1 MTKSISYLV
10 SKGIDCKD
18 TKWFP
23 TEIVPW
29 KAITGGCQLLPICPL
44 DLIELFSETVIP
56 VLWEV
61 ERWKSLTGTLKVEN
75 VAKRVEFLGGGD
87 WPDRCNPG
95 NGAQTQPSIAK
106 LSANH
111 ARHFTFSLF
120 FWYFVD
126 FLKGHIELIECSRN
140 GKDLTHNLQSFSKK
154 TMKLIEI

>member
-1 MTKSISYLV
+1 MKSDHRRL
-10 SKGIDCKD
+10 
-18 TKWFP
+18 P
-23 TEIVPW
+23 AAP
-29 KAITGGCQLLPICPL
+29 PICPL

-111 ARHFTFSLF
+111 AGHFTFSLSF
-120 FWYFVD
+120 FD
-126 FLKGHIELIECSRN
+126 IL
-140 GKDLTHNLQSFSKK
+140 LTF
-154 TMKLIEI
+154 

>member
-1 MTKSISYLV
+1 MKS
-10 SKGIDCKD
+10 DHRR
-18 TKWFP
+18 
-23 TEIVPW
+23 
-29 KAITGGCQLLPICPL
+29 LPAAPPSARWT
-44 DLIELFSETVIP
+44 LIELFSETVIP

-120 FWYFVD
+120 F
-126 FLKGHIELIECSRN
+126 
-140 GKDLTHNLQSFSKK
+140 
-154 TMKLIEI
+154 